1 MLRSNVKKDA
11 IKSILTRIQIRFF
24 IVVCIRITFLGPTF
38 HFDPDLDQRFH
49 FLTYTDP
56 NLDPPL
62 QFYVDSD
69 LGLGPDADSALE
81 SGSDPSVLI

>member
-1 MLRSNVKKDA
+1 MLRSNVKNDA

-49 FLTYTDP
+49 FLADADP
-56 NLDPPL
+56 GQDPTL
-62 QFYVDSD
+62 QFDAD

-81 SGSDPSVLI
+81 SGSDLSV